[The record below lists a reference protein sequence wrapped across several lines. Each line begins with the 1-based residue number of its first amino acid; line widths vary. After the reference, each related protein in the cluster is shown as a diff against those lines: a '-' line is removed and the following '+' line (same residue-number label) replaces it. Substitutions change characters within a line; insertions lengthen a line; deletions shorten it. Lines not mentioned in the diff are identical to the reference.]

1 MRFSNR
7 VMLVTK
13 RRKRYNPDTNQYE
26 RETVTHETLV
36 CNVNP
41 LSPSRTSLLFGD
53 VYKAINVIRLNSV
66 VDYKPT
72 HALIDGVCYAI
83 KKRVDSRR
91 QTTFYV
97 EEVVNDENHGR
108 G

>member
-1 MRFSNR
+1 
-7 VMLVTK
+7 MLVTK
-13 RRKRYNPDTNQYE
+13 RRKQYNPDTNQYV

-53 VYKAINVIRLNSV
+53 VYKVMNVIRLNTV
-66 VDYKPT
+66 VDYEPT
-72 HALIDGVCYAI
+72 HALIDGVYYAI

-97 EEVVNDENHGR
+97 EEVVNDENHWR
-108 G
+108 

>member
-13 RRKRYNPDTNQYE
+13 RRKQYDPDTNQYK

-36 CNVNP
+36 CNINP
-41 LSPSRTSLLFGD
+41 LSPTRTSLLFGD
-53 VYKAINVIRLNSV
+53 VYKAINVIRLNTV
-66 VDYKPT
+66 VDYEPT

-83 KKRVDSRR
+83 KKRVESRR
-91 QTTFYV
+91 QTAFYV
-97 EEVVNDENHGR
+97 EEVVLSR
-108 G
+108 IT